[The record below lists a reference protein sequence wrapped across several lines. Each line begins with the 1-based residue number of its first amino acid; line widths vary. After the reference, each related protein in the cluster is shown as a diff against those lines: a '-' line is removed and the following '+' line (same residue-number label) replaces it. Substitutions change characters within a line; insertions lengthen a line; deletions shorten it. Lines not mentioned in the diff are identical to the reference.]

1 MKFSVAVV
9 VAAFMATVLAA
20 PVPAG
25 PLSPRRDCP
34 FGHPDFSG
42 EKDCNKKKFFE
53 SPVKHS
59 EGDETIGHQPDPTE
73 CLSDSFGRDCG
84 KLKLPKLSDLSN

>member
-1 MKFSVAVV
+1 MKFSIAV
-9 VAAFMATVLAA
+9 VAAFMATALAA
-20 PVPAG
+20 PAPAG

-53 SPVKHS
+53 SPVKTS
-59 EGDETIGHQPDPTE
+59 SGGQPIGHQPDPDE
-73 CLSDSFGRDCG
+73 CLSDTFGRKCG
-84 KLKLPKLSDLSN
+84 KLKLPGFSP